1 MKRMRMKKIIA
12 SFILVALLFVNTGC
26 VELTDSGIF
35 YISAD
40 TDVSTISDAT
50 IDKIVENIV
59 GSMTLN
65 EKVGQLFVVELSS
78 LESSRK
84 SVKAKELTKTMKK
97 SLSYYPIGGVILYS
111 RDIKTPKQT
120 KRLLENLQAEC
131 DIPLF
136 TCVDEEGGEVS
147 RIASNSKMKAKT
159 VSPMLSIGQTGE
171 TKNAKEAGQTIGKE
185 LNKLGFNVDFAP
197 VADVLDRSSDT
208 NSSATEL
215 GSRAFGSDAT
225 EVAKMVKALVKGLQS
240 QDVMATLKHFPGQ
253 GNASMDTHLGAANI
267 SEDIAKLRA
276 EEFKP
281 FKSGMKAGASFV
293 MLSQSSVESVTGD
306 MMPACMSTLI
316 VKDILRDEL
325 GFKGIIITDAMNME
339 AVRGKYTSSE
349 AAVNCLK
356 AGVDMILMPED
367 LQEAYDGV
375 IDAVQSGDVSQGDLD
390 VSVRRIIK
398 TKIKKGVL
406 PLTSDVVVRASQESY
421 DNYRDIG
428 EMEQDD
434 AE

>member
-1 MKRMRMKKIIA
+1 MKMVQIKKMIA
-12 SFILVALLFVNTGC
+12 SFIILMLLFVNTGC
-26 VELTDSGIF
+26 ADFTDSGIF

-84 SVKAKELTKTMKK
+84 SVKAKSLTKTMKK

-120 KRLLENLQAEC
+120 KRLLENLQGEC
-131 DIPLF
+131 AIPLF

-147 RIASNSKMKAKT
+147 RIASNRKMKAT
-159 VSPMLSIGQTGE
+159 EVPSMLSIGQTGDS
-171 TKNAKEAGQTIGKE
+171 KNAKAAGQTIGKE
-185 LNKLGFNVDFAP
+185 LKKLGFNVDFAP

-225 EVAKMVKALVKGLQS
+225 DVSKMVKSLVKGLQS

-253 GNASMDTHLGAANI
+253 GTASMDTHLGAANI
-267 SEDIAKLRA
+267 SEDIAKLRSD
-276 EEFKP
+276 EFKP

-306 MMPACMSTLI
+306 MTPACMSSLI

-325 GFKGIIITDAMNME
+325 GFKGIVITDAMNME
-339 AVRGKYTSSE
+339 AICSKYTSRD
-349 AAVNCLK
+349 AAVNCIK
-356 AGVDMILMPED
+356 AGVDIILMPQD

-375 IDAVQSGDVSQGDLD
+375 IAAVRSGELEESEIN

-406 PLTSDVVVRASQESY
+406 PLTSDVVVKASQESY

-428 EMEQDD
+428 EMEQKD